1 MSSDLIDK
9 IRGLVREGTLSRSG
23 LARAAGLH
31 ANSLRRLEEGDW
43 NPTADTLGK
52 LEAYLFARE
61 HGTALASAEEIINEA
76 RNGRMFILVDDE
88 DRENEGD
95 LVIPAQMA
103 TPDAINFMATHGRGL
118 ICLALTQTRVEQ
130 LGLNLMSAH
139 NGTRHQTAFTVSIEA
154 REGVTTGISAAD
166 RARTVAVA
174 IDAGKGLQDIV
185 TPGHVFPLVARDGG
199 VLVRTGHTEAAVDV
213 ARLAGLNPSGVICE
227 IMNDDGSMARL
238 SDLIPFAQKHRL
250 KIGTIRDL
258 IAYRRRN
265 DHLIERR
272 TEASFTSRWGG
283 EWRAISFYNRATG
296 TEQVALQKGHVSP
309 DQPTMVRMHQI
320 SFFTDIFAEESPRAR
335 LLQRS
340 MEAIAN
346 EGSGIVVLINSPEPD
361 RYSRM
366 LRARSEGGRSDAREM
381 DELRDYGGG
390 AQILSELG
398 VHDMI
403 LLTNSHHNLIALDGY
418 DLAVVEERP
427 IPLD

>member
-1 MSSDLIDK
+1 MSSDLIEK
-9 IRGLVREGTLSRSG
+9 IRGLVRDGTLSRSG

-31 ANSLRRLEEGDW
+31 ANSLRTLNEPDW

-61 HGTALASAEEIINEA
+61 HGTALASPEEIINEA

-103 TPDAINFMATHGRGL
+103 TPDAINFMAMHGRGL
-118 ICLALTQTRVEQ
+118 ICLALTEGRVSQ

-166 RARTVAVA
+166 RARTIAVA
-174 IDAGKGLQDIV
+174 IDASKGLQDIV

-199 VLVRTGHTEAAVDV
+199 VLVRAGHTEAAVDV

-238 SDLIPFAQKHRL
+238 EDLIPFAQKHRL

-272 TEASFTSRWGG
+272 AEASFTSKWGG
-283 EWRAISFYNRATG
+283 EWRAISFWNRATG

-309 DQPTMVRMHQI
+309 DTPTMVRMHQI
-320 SFFTDIFAEESPRAR
+320 DFFTDIFAEEGPRAG
-335 LLQRS
+335 LLGKA
-340 MEAIAN
+340 MDMIAMQ
-346 EGSGIVVLINSPEPD
+346 GSGVVVLINRAEPD
-361 RYSRM
+361 RYSRI
-366 LRARSEGGRSDAREM
+366 LKARSEGPGQSSRAM

-418 DLAVVEERP
+418 DLAVVEERA
-427 IPLD
+427 IA